1 MHVRSHLCERARLW
15 ASLRA
20 DGELSELEGALL
32 DAHLERCAECR
43 SFAGGVAAVAQGLRH
58 VPLERP
64 APRALPVP
72 RRHSKARL
80 VQLAAATVAI
90 VAAGAAAALTGSGGA
105 PPSAVK
111 PVAMVAAAESPDRL
125 RELRRP
131 ALIQQGRQAAVP
143 PRYRRLVAEPV

>member
-1 MHVRSHLCERARLW
+1 MW

-32 DAHLERCAECR
+32 DAHFERCAECR
-43 SFAGGVAAVAQGLRH
+43 SFAGGVAAVAHGLRR

-80 VQLAAATVAI
+80 VQLAAATFAI
-90 VAAGAAAALTGSGGA
+90 VAAGAAAALTGSGGST
-105 PPSAVK
+105 PSAVK

>member
-90 VAAGAAAALTGSGGA
+90 VAAGAAAALTGSGGST
-105 PPSAVK
+105 PSAVQ
-111 PVAMVAAAESPDRL
+111 PLAMVAAAEAPAPGRGP
-125 RELRRP
+125 RRP
-131 ALIQQGRQAAVP
+131 ALTQGGRRAGVP
-143 PRYRRLVAEPV
+143 PRSRGLGAEPV

>member
-1 MHVRSHLCERARLW
+1 MW

-43 SFAGGVAAVAQGLRH
+43 SFARGVAAVARGLRG

-64 APRALPVP
+64 AARALPVP

-80 VQLAAATVAI
+80 VQLAAATVAV
-90 VAAGAAAALTGSGGA
+90 VAAGAAAALTGSGGST
-105 PPSAVK
+105 PSAVK

-131 ALIQQGRQAAVP
+131 ALIQQGRQTAVP